1 MPDITMEDFL
11 DDCLTIKK
19 KRKKIIEEKPTN
31 VSSIFEADQEE
42 DDSIVNTKKA
52 KSKEKEKNLK
62 PEVEKTEQEDL
73 VLSIVLNINGEKKVK
88 KINKQD
94 FLNDL
99 PLNFQSILKRFDLD
113 LDQISQKAAKAAP
126 AVEEIS
132 IKQNKLNEAPV
143 LDQIPTEPPAELG
156 EEPPAEL
163 GKKPDLEDF
172 ESDKKPEKEKY
183 DKFRLL
189 VKEYITSGNGSEKV
203 ELSWRRE
210 GEGESAIETAE
221 VVTSNG
227 SIPFND
233 SPDPL
238 NAAITTFDRIY
249 YNDLI
254 SKIRQELD
262 YEETSE

>member
-1 MPDITMEDFL
+1 MPEITMEDFL

-31 VSSIFEADQEE
+31 VSSIFEADQE

-52 KSKEKEKNLK
+52 KSKENEKNLK
-62 PEVEKTEQEDL
+62 PEVEKTKKEDV
-73 VLSIVLNINGEKKVK
+73 VLSIVLNINNDKKVK

-113 LDQISQKAAKAAP
+113 LDQISQKAAQAAP

-132 IKQNKLNEAPV
+132 IKQNKLNEEPV
-143 LDQIPTEPPAELG
+143 LDKIAPEPPADLD
-156 EEPPAEL
+156 EPPAEL
-163 GKKPDLEDF
+163 GKPDVEDF

-183 DKFRLL
+183 SNLRLS

-210 GEGESAIETAE
+210 GEGESAVETAE

-249 YNDLI
+249 YDDLI

-262 YEETSE
+262 YEETDE